1 MAGLAEKF
9 NDVLKKQLNLHAA
22 WFPITN
28 TFQIGDFG
36 LFDNGLFRTMGNIK
50 RDYPEIELVVDKG
63 SEATIDFKS
72 DGTSMQSLNAN
83 GEAATLGSLGNAD
96 AKLQLK
102 FTQENSIVLKAK
114 MTSDELK
121 NIDEVGRK
129 LALKSSWNKK
139 YKVVSTVY
147 NGEGSVIICSKEA
160 GTEVTISAAANI
172 LKQVE
177 GGKVDGSLEI
187 QSNKESVFSSI
198 GDSGVIGLRFFKL
211 KWLGQGIN
219 VLSGSEG
226 EVDIVK
232 DVFEGDDF

>member
-1 MAGLAEKF
+1 MAGLAQKF
-9 NDVLKKQLNLHAA
+9 NDVLQKELNLHAA

-28 TFQIGDFG
+28 TFEIGDFG
-36 LFDNGLFRTMGNIK
+36 LFDNGLFRTVGNIK

-63 SEATIDFKS
+63 NEASIDFKS

-96 AKLQLK
+96 AKLKIK

-147 NGEGSVIICSKEA
+147 NGEGSVIICSREA
-160 GTEVTISAAANI
+160 GTEVTISASADV

-177 GGKVDGSLEI
+177 GGKVDGGLEI

-219 VLSGSEG
+219 VLGGSEG
-226 EVDIVK
+226 EVEVLK
-232 DVFEGDDF
+232 DVLEGDDF

>member
-1 MAGLAEKF
+1 MGGLAQKF
-9 NDVLKKQLNLHAA
+9 NEVLQKELNLHAA

-36 LFDNGLFRTMGNIK
+36 LFDDGLFRTVGNIK
-50 RDYPEIELVVDKG
+50 RDYPEIELVIDKG
-63 SEATIDFKS
+63 TEASIDFKS

-96 AKLQLK
+96 AKLLFK
-102 FTQENSIVLKAK
+102 FTQENSMVLKAK

-129 LALKSSWNKK
+129 LSLKDSWNKK

-160 GTEVTISAAANI
+160 GTEISISAAANV

-177 GGKVDGSLEI
+177 GGKVDGALQI
-187 QSNKESVFSSI
+187 QSNKQSVFSSI
-198 GDSGVIGLRFFKL
+198 GETGIIGLRFFKL
-211 KWLGQGIN
+211 KWLGQGVS
-219 VLSGSEG
+219 VLAETQG
-226 EVDIVK
+226 EVEVEK
-232 DVFEGDDF
+232 DVINDDDF